1 MAETRTGL
9 HNWLGL
15 SGTQYSQELVRQ
27 ASRVASELVEQP
39 THGVPR
45 VVDIV
50 RQSKD
55 GGSSAN
61 NALGVPANWTPVAGR
76 TGLSATMFMPNEWD
90 GERDPTQLEVRAGER
105 TLLVADVPEAG
116 SIPADRIMLTDKV
129 RFVDPVYGDSIF
141 TIEEVN
147 PIRGTGLVRIRSVY
161 SRSLVS

>member
-1 MAETRTGL
+1 M
-9 HNWLGL
+9 
-15 SGTQYSQELVRQ
+15 
-27 ASRVASELVEQP
+27 
-39 THGVPR
+39 
-45 VVDIV
+45 
-50 RQSKD
+50 
-55 GGSSAN
+55 
-61 NALGVPANWTPVAGR
+61 GVPANWTPVAGL